1 MKNYSVIII
10 RDTDPNFK
18 LEDTKSKVNNSY
30 VHFESLD
37 INEGIT
43 IFNKL
48 EVECSLVIIS
58 NKIVANP
65 IYIEVATKQLTSE
78 TPNLLTTKINNHSVL
93 KEFDNTV
100 LEGEKEIRAFI

>member
-1 MKNYSVIII
+1 MKNYRVIII
-10 RDTDPNFK
+10 RDTDSNFK
-18 LEDTKSKVNNSY
+18 SEDAKSKVNNSY

-58 NKIVANP
+58 NKIGANP

-78 TPNLLTTKINNHSVL
+78 TPNWLITKINNHSVL
-93 KEFDNTV
+93 KEFDNKV
-100 LEGEKEIRAFI
+100 LEGEKEIKAFI